1 MTITEAK
8 KEYNKLLVRFN
19 KANEYFERTDISNE
33 EKERQLEN
41 FDVVLKGLNY
51 YLKRIE
57 IYSSQEVLKGMKL

>member
-41 FDVVLKGLNY
+41 FDVVLKGLT
-51 YLKRIE
+51 IT
-57 IYSSQEVLKGMKL
+57 

>member
-57 IYSSQEVLKGMKL
+57 IYSSQEILEGMKL

>member
-1 MTITEAK
+1 MTVLEAK
-8 KEYNKLLVRFN
+8 KEYNKLLKRFN

-41 FDVVLKGLNY
+41 FGAVLKGLNY

-57 IYSSQEVLKGMKL
+57 IYSSQEVLEGMKL

>member
-1 MTITEAK
+1 MTVLEAK
-8 KEYNKLLVRFN
+8 KEYNKLLKRFD

-57 IYSSQEVLKGMKL
+57 IYSSQEILEGMKL

>member
-1 MTITEAK
+1 MTVLEAK
-8 KEYNKLLVRFN
+8 KEYNKLLKRFD

>member
-57 IYSSQEVLKGMKL
+57 IYSSQEVLEGMKL